1 MSALYCRGVDGEA
14 PSESSGASDL
24 YRRLLVGDE
33 RDRLQALKAATE
45 ANAPI
50 YLAILG
56 VFVAARER
64 YEVEL
69 RTERIAEGLADTGV
83 VVDDLEASLRQ
94 LELWGNVTWT
104 QDTTRVA
111 RLEDFRRRRAL
122 WQLTAVGRATH
133 DAVHSVLAAVEVSGS
148 LQRSLFRDIR
158 ENLTDLALAVDDGD
172 ADRTYLRLRSLDS
185 ALHDLAA
192 NARDF
197 HATVAQLRREH
208 DVDPERFLA
217 YKELLLDYLQQFLD
231 HLIAQQNVIARAV
244 LDVEARG
251 VGRLAELAAKGD
263 DSTGLFD
270 DSDRALRW
278 AQRWDGLASWFV
290 GRPGRPAGSDDLIA
304 ATTSAISDLL
314 SLLRQL
320 TERTRRPITRASEL
334 LVMAR
339 WFRRLEH
346 DEQAAELFDAA
357 FGLGATAHLSLG
369 YDDPE
374 EIAPTL
380 SWWSSPPVPVP
391 VTLREYGKRP
401 APGRTPVAADY
412 SATKARLLREHRE
425 AQAARAEAAA
435 RLRARP
441 IEGRTLSAA
450 ELAMFF
456 ELLDRAAHRRRA
468 DGTAGPAVMIE
479 GTAAILETH
488 DDGMEVRSVRGT
500 LTLPGHRLVVAPA

>member
-1 MSALYCRGVDGEA
+1 MR
-14 PSESSGASDL
+14 SESPGHGDL

-33 RDRLQALKAATE
+33 RDRLQALRAATE
-45 ANAPI
+45 PNAPT
-50 YLAILG
+50 YLAILS

-69 RTERIAEGLADTGV
+69 HTERIAAGLLDTGIV
-83 VVDDLEASLRQ
+83 VEDLEASLRQ
-94 LELWGNVTWT
+94 LDQWGNVTWT
-104 QDTTRVA
+104 QDTTRVS

-133 DAVHSVLAAVEVSGS
+133 DAVVSVLSAVEVSGS

-158 ENLTDLALAVDDGD
+158 EHLHELVAGVDAGD

-208 DVDPERFLA
+208 DIAPERFLA
-217 YKELLLDYLQQFLD
+217 YKELLLEYLQQFLD
-231 HLIAQQNVIARAV
+231 HLIAQQGVIARAV

-251 VGRLAELAAKGD
+251 VHRLTTLAAAGD
-263 DSTGLFD
+263 DSGGLFD
-270 DSDRALRW
+270 ETDREARW

-290 GRPGRPAGSDDLIA
+290 ARPGRPAGADDLIA

-339 WFRRLEH
+339 WFRGLASDDH
-346 DEQAAELFDAA
+346 AAELFDAA
-357 FGLGATAHLSLG
+357 FGLGRTLHLATDHTDP
-369 YDDPE
+369 DD
-374 EIAPTL
+374 IGPTE
-380 SWWSSPPVPVP
+380 SFWTAPPVTVP
-391 VTLREYGKRP
+391 VTLREHGKRP

-412 SATKARLLREHRE
+412 TATKARLLREHR
-425 AQAARAEAAA
+425 ASQAARAEAAA

-450 ELAMFF
+450 ELAMLF
-456 ELLDRAAHRRRA
+456 ELLDRAAHQRQT
-468 DGTAGPAVMIE
+468 DGTATSVIVE
-479 GTAAILETH
+479 GTAATLEAH
-488 DDGMEVRSVRGT
+488 EAGMCIRSVRGT
-500 LTLPGHRLVVAPA
+500 LTLPHHRLVVAPA